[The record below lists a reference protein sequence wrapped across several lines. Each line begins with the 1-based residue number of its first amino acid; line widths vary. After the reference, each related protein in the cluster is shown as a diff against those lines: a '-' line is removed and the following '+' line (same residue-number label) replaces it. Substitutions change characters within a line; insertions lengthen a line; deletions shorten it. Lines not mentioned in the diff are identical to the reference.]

1 MRIWIELGRGS
12 SSILS
17 VAFFG
22 ISSVAISSDSIVL
35 RFASLPD
42 SYASNYNA
50 TSNPNCDLKI
60 VKLTFVLRESRK
72 KLEMEPQWEHDQARG
87 GGRKGVGREAAR
99 PCMVWGGWKQVREL
113 GVGGIKAMHG
123 VEGGARP
130 CMGWRQRPYQFLWVW
145 AAKKYVA
152 FGISMLMTSWTLW
165 AGGYIRDIIPIKF
178 DHKQYLFNRNA
189 IW

>member
-99 PCMVWGGWKQVREL
+99 PCMVWGG
-113 GVGGIKAMHG
+113 
-123 VEGGARP
+123 
-130 CMGWRQRPYQFLWVW
+130 
-145 AAKKYVA
+145 
-152 FGISMLMTSWTLW
+152 
-165 AGGYIRDIIPIKF
+165 
-178 DHKQYLFNRNA
+178 
-189 IW
+189 